1 LVYDAISQRE
11 LAAKTSNQRIMPK
24 KIVKQPQVFVDAL
37 KLIEIG
43 EAIKKHLTKKGFSSE
58 LNIHLY
64 PK

>member
-1 LVYDAISQRE
+1 
-11 LAAKTSNQRIMPK
+11 MPK

-43 EAIKKHLTKKGFSSE
+43 NAIQKHLTKKGISSE
-58 LNIHLY
+58 LNVHLY